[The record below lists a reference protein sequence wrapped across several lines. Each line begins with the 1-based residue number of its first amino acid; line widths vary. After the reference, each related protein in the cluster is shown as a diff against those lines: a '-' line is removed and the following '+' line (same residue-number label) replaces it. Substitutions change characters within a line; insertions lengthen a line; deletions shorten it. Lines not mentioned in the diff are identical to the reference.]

1 MKLSDVV
8 AHLRQYCPTVSQRV
22 AVAMEFEPDRG
33 QVNLTV
39 PAMVVLPAD
48 DDAQPSEYQNVSVQ
62 TVTDRF
68 TVVLLLASAD
78 PKRGDAT
85 ADALHGLRAEVW
97 RALIGWVPGQGYE
110 PIEYEGGEVMAMN
123 RSLTYYA
130 MTFNAELTVGHL
142 RGVGDSLPDG
152 VEPETWQEYELANL
166 PPMDGLDIAVD
177 VIDPI
182 VDPNLQKP
190 GPDGRIEFQ
199 LREDITP

>member
-39 PAMVVLPAD
+39 PALVVLPGD
-48 DDAQPSEYQNVSVQ
+48 DDAQPSEYQNVTVQ
-62 TVTDRF
+62 AVTDRF
-68 TVVLLLASAD
+68 TVVLLLATAD
-78 PKRGDAT
+78 SKRGDAT

-97 RALIGWVPGQGYE
+97 RALIGWTPGTGYD
-110 PIEYEGGEVMAMN
+110 PIEYEGGEVIAMN
-123 RSLTYYA
+123 RALTYYG
-130 MTFNAELTVGHL
+130 MTFSAELTVGNAN
-142 RGVGDSLPDG
+142 GLPDG
-152 VEPETWQEYELANL
+152 AVPETWQEYELANL
-166 PPMDGLDIAVD
+166 PPLAGLDIDVD

-182 VDPNLQKP
+182 ADPNLHKP